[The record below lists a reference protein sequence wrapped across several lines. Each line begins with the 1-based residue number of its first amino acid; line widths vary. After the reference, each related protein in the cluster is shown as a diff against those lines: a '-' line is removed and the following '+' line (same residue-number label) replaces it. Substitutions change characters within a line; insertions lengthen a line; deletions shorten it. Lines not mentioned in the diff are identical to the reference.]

1 MLAAALVFVAPLTL
15 TLVPSHPH
23 TLSPSSVAH
32 RAAVKLMPPP
42 LNPVAAGH
50 PLSPP
55 GKPVVIELYLDLI
68 CPFSS
73 KMYKTVYDEV
83 LPVFGQQ
90 ISFVI
95 HQVPQPWHPQ
105 GTYVHEVALAVKQVQ
120 PDLYPAVCRALFAA
134 YDSGK
139 FTDADTWHKS
149 RAQVY
154 EELLDLVAATG
165 APRAAVAALL
175 TDTGSGSGM
184 TQPLKWA
191 VKFHRVRSVHVT
203 PTVFVNGL
211 EAGVVSSGWGGAEWQ
226 RFLQPMG
233 ADNWQGTQL

>member
-1 MLAAALVFVAPLTL
+1 LALLALAIS
-15 TLVPSHPH
+15 LVSTPHH
-23 TLSPSSVAH
+23 TLSPSLVPH

-42 LNPVAAGH
+42 LNPIAAGH

-55 GKPVVIELYLDLI
+55 GKPVVVELFLDLI

-73 KMYKTVYDEV
+73 NMYKTVYDEV
-83 LPVFGQQ
+83 LPAFGQQ

-120 PDLYPAVCRALFAA
+120 PELYPAAFRALCAA
-134 YDSGK
+134 YDGGK
-139 FTDADTWHKS
+139 FTDEDTWNKS

-154 EELLDLVAATG
+154 EDLLDVVAAAG

-175 TDTGSGSGM
+175 TDTGSGTGV
-184 TQPLKWA
+184 TQAIKWA

-211 EAGVVSSGWGGAEWQ
+211 EAGVVSSGWSGGQWHQ
-226 RFLQPMG
+226 FLQPMG

>member
-1 MLAAALVFVAPLTL
+1 MLVALLTL
-15 TLVPSHPH
+15 PTSFVPSPHH
-23 TLSPSSVAH
+23 TLSPSLVPH
-32 RAAVKLMPPP
+32 RAAAVKLMPPP
-42 LNPVAAGH
+42 LNPIAAGH

-55 GKPVVIELYLDLI
+55 GKPVVIELFLDLI

-83 LPVFGQQ
+83 LPAFGQQ
-90 ISFVI
+90 VSFVI

-120 PDLYPAVCRALFAA
+120 PALYPAVCRALCAA

-139 FTDADTWHKS
+139 FTDADTWNKS
-149 RAQVY
+149 RAQVFTHSAPALHPPWPQSILPGLLSGLSAPHPIPLQIY
-154 EELLDLVAATG
+154 EELLDIAAATG

-184 TQPLKWA
+184 TQSLKWA
-191 VKFHRVRSVHVT
+191 VKLHRV
-203 PTVFVNGL
+203 
-211 EAGVVSSGWGGAEWQ
+211 
-226 RFLQPMG
+226 
-233 ADNWQGTQL
+233 